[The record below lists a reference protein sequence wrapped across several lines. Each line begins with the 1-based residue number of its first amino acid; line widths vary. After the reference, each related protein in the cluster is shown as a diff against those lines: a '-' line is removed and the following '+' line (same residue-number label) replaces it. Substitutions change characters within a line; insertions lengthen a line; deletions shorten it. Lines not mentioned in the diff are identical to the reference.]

1 MGDVGEGMADIFYKD
16 TVTVYNRT
24 DGAAGGSKWYP
35 TVLEHV
41 RLLVTKGANVDKNG
55 SESADTA
62 RLHIR
67 AGTNDLIKPYMEPK
81 AWQAAA
87 EKAESFTLAPDT
99 DFFVAGDTSVED
111 TTQEDFYGHMVSKY
125 DQCYKVT
132 NVDTYMLI
140 PHLEVGG
147 K

>member
-1 MGDVGEGMADIFYKD
+1 MADIFYKD
-16 TVTVYNRT
+16 TVTVYNKT
-24 DGAAGGSKWYP
+24 DGDDPLIGGSVWYP

-67 AGTNDLIKPYMEPK
+67 TDNLKKPYLEPK
-81 AWQAAA
+81 EWQAT
-87 EKAESFTLAPDT
+87 EDKAGSFTLTPDA
-99 DFFVAGDTSVED
+99 DFFVDGDTSAED
-111 TTQEDFYGHMVSKY
+111 AGKEDFYGYMVGKY
-125 DQCYKVT
+125 DRCYKIT
-132 NVDTYMLI
+132 NVDTYTLI